1 MGGNPPLLRVFRRKT
16 TPAALDRTHADIRS
30 FASRHVPG
38 AMQHSQMVTSVTSN
52 IAITLPD
59 GSVREFDRP
68 VTGLEIAQSIGPR
81 LAKDALA
88 VKIDGE
94 VKDLTTT
101 VTTNTKIE
109 IVTRNHPDALEV
121 IRHDAAHVLADA
133 VQKLYPGTQ
142 VTIGPAIANGFYY
155 DFAREEPFTPD
166 DLEKIEAKMRE
177 IVAKDIPIVRE
188 VWTRDDA
195 IAYFKKLGEHYK
207 AELIEAIP
215 ADQDIS
221 IYRQD
226 DWLDLCRGPHALT
239 TGKVGQGFKLMKVAG
254 AYWRGDS
261 RNPMLQRIYGTAWRD
276 EKELKAYLHQLE
288 EAEKRDHRR
297 LGKELDL
304 FHIQEEAVGSVFWH
318 PKGWT
323 LFRTLETY
331 IRTKLQQADYV
342 EVKTPQL
349 IDSSLF
355 KASGHWDM
363 YGDNMFKV
371 SADDGE
377 KMLGIKPMNCPGH
390 VQIFKHGLRS
400 YRDLPIRMAEF
411 GACHRNEPSG
421 ALHGILRVRAFTQ
434 DDAHIFCTEDQVPT
448 EAAEYFK
455 LQLGVYKDLGFDKIA
470 VKLALR
476 PDVRAGSDDVW
487 DRAED
492 GLRHA
497 LRSAGLEFEELPGEG
512 AFYGPKVEFHLTDAI
527 GRTWQCGTLQLDF
540 VLPERLDATYIGE
553 DGARH
558 RPVMLHRAILGSLE
572 RFIGMLIEHYAGKFP
587 MWLTPVQAVVC
598 TITNE
603 ADGYGQEV
611 VNLLKR
617 RGIRAELDTRN
628 EKINLKVRE
637 HSLQKIPVLV
647 VVGKREAEERTV
659 ALRTLGGK
667 DQEVLA
673 LDVALNKLA
682 EEAKSPAG
690 AAVFDSPF

>member
-1 MGGNPPLLRVFRRKT
+1 
-16 TPAALDRTHADIRS
+16 
-30 FASRHVPG
+30 
-38 AMQHSQMVTSVTSN
+38 MVTSVTSN

-68 VTGLEIAQSIGPR
+68 VTGLEIAQSIGTR

-88 VKIDGE
+88 VKIDGT

-101 VTTNTKIE
+101 VTTNAKIE
-109 IVTRNHPDALEV
+109 IVTRNHADALEV

-142 VTIGPAIANGFYY
+142 VTIGPSIATGFYY
-155 DFAREEPFTPD
+155 DFARDEPFTPE

-177 IVAKDIPIVRE
+177 IVSADIPIVRE
-188 VWTRDDA
+188 VWDRDEA
-195 IAYFKKLGEHYK
+195 VAYFKKLGEHYK

-215 ADQDIS
+215 QGEPVS
-221 IYRQD
+221 IYRQG

-239 TGKVGQGFKLMKVAG
+239 TAKVGQGFKLTKVAG

-276 EKELKAYLHQLE
+276 EKELKAYLHQIE
-288 EAEKRDHRR
+288 EAEKRDHRK

-304 FHIQEEAVGSVFWH
+304 FHVQEEAVGSVFWH

-323 LFRTLETY
+323 LYRTLETY
-331 IRTKLQQADYV
+331 IRTKLKAAGYV

-371 SADDGE
+371 EADGGE
-377 KMLGIKPMNCPGH
+377 KLLGIKPMNCPGH
-390 VQIFKHGLRS
+390 VQIFRHGLRS

-421 ALHGILRVRAFTQ
+421 ALHGIMRVRAFTQ
-434 DDAHIFCTEDQVPT
+434 DDAHIFCTEDQVQG

-455 LQLGVYKDLGFDKIA
+455 LQLGVYKDLGFDKIS

-476 PDVRAGSDDVW
+476 PDVRTGSDDLW
-487 DRAED
+487 DRAE
-492 GLRHA
+492 GALAQA
-497 LRSAGLEFEELPGEG
+497 LRDAGLEYEELPGEG

-527 GRTWQCGTLQLDF
+527 GRTWQCGTLQYDPN
-540 VLPERLDATYIGE
+540 LPERLDASYIGE

-558 RPVMLHRAILGSLE
+558 RPIMLHRAILGSME

-587 MWLTPVQAVVC
+587 LWLAPVQVSVA
-598 TITNE
+598 TITSE
-603 ADGYGQEV
+603 ADGYAEEV
-611 VNLLKR
+611 ARLLR
-617 RGIRAELDTRN
+617 RNGLRVELDTRN

-637 HSLQKIPVLV
+637 HSLQKIPLML

-659 ALRTLGGK
+659 ALRVLGGK
-667 DQEVLA
+667 DQEILA
-673 LDVALNKLA
+673 LDAAVNKLV
-682 EEAKSPAG
+682 EETKSPAG
-690 AAVFDSPF
+690 DFGSDSQF

>member
-1 MGGNPPLLRVFRRKT
+1 M
-16 TPAALDRTHADIRS
+16 
-30 FASRHVPG
+30 
-38 AMQHSQMVTSVTSN
+38 TSN

-68 VTGLEIAQSIGPR
+68 VTGLEIASSIGPR

-101 VTTNTKIE
+101 VTTNAKIE
-109 IVTRNHPDALEV
+109 IVTRNHPDALDV

-142 VTIGPAIANGFYY
+142 VTIGPSIANGFYY
-155 DFAREEPFTPD
+155 DFARDEPFTPD

-177 IVAKDIPIVRE
+177 IVAKDVPIVRE
-188 VWTRDDA
+188 VWNRDDA
-195 IAYFKKLGEHYK
+195 VTYFKDLGEHYK

-215 ADQDIS
+215 QGEAVS
-221 IYRQD
+221 VYRQD
-226 DWLDLCRGPHALT
+226 DWLDLCRGPHAPT

-323 LFRTLETY
+323 LFRTLENY
-331 IRTKLQQADYV
+331 IRTKLQAADYV

-371 SADDGE
+371 EADGGE
-377 KMLGIKPMNCPGH
+377 KQLGVKPMNCPGH

-455 LQLGVYKDLGFDKIA
+455 LQLGVYKDLGFDQIN

-476 PDVRAGSDDVW
+476 PDVRAGTDDVW
-487 DRAED
+487 DRAEN
-492 GLRHA
+492 GLRQA

-553 DGARH
+553 DGSKH

-572 RFIGMLIEHYAGKFP
+572 RFVGMLIEHYAGKFP
-587 MWLTPVQAVVC
+587 MWLAPVQAVVC

-603 ADGYGQEV
+603 ADGYAAEV
-611 VNLLKR
+611 ASLLKR
-617 RGIRAELDTRN
+617 KGIRAELDVRN

-637 HSLQKIPVLV
+637 HSLQKVPVLV

-659 ALRTLGGK
+659 ALRILGGK

-673 LDVALNKLA
+673 LDAALNKLSD
-682 EEAKSPAG
+682 EARSPAG
-690 AAVFDSPF
+690 PAVFDSPF

>member
-1 MGGNPPLLRVFRRKT
+1 M
-16 TPAALDRTHADIRS
+16 
-30 FASRHVPG
+30 
-38 AMQHSQMVTSVTSN
+38 TSN

-68 VTGLEIAQSIGPR
+68 VTGAEIAFSIGPR

-101 VTTNTKIE
+101 VTTNAKIE
-109 IVTRNHPDALEV
+109 IVTRNHPDAIEV

-142 VTIGPAIANGFYY
+142 VTIGPSIATGFYY
-155 DFAREEPFTPD
+155 DFARDEPFTPD

-177 IVAKDIPIVRE
+177 LVAADIPIVRE
-188 VWTRDDA
+188 VWDRDDA
-195 IAYFKKLGEHYK
+195 IAYFKGLGEHYK

-215 ADQDIS
+215 QGEPVS
-221 IYRQD
+221 VYRQG
-226 DWLDLCRGPHALT
+226 DWLDLCRGPHAPT
-239 TGKVGQGFKLMKVAG
+239 TGKIGNGFKLMKVAG

-276 EKELKAYLHQLE
+276 EKELKAYLHQIE
-288 EAEKRDHRR
+288 EAEKRDHRK

-304 FHIQEEAVGSVFWH
+304 FHVQEEAVGSVFWH

-323 LFRTLETY
+323 LYRTLETY
-331 IRTKLQQADYV
+331 IRTKLQAAGYV

-371 SADDGE
+371 EADGGE
-377 KMLGIKPMNCPGH
+377 KMLGVKPMNCPGH

-421 ALHGILRVRAFTQ
+421 ALHGIMRVRAFTQ
-434 DDAHIFCTEDQVPT
+434 DDAHIFCTEDQVSS

-455 LQLGVYKDLGFDKIA
+455 LQLGVYKDLGFDKIS

-476 PDVRAGSDDVW
+476 PDVRTGSDDLW
-487 DRAED
+487 DRAE
-492 GLRHA
+492 GALAEA
-497 LRSAGLEFEELPGEG
+497 LRAAGLEYEELPGEG

-527 GRTWQCGTLQLDF
+527 GRTWQCGTLQYDPN
-540 VLPERLDATYIGE
+540 LPERLDASYIGE
-553 DGARH
+553 DGSRH

-587 MWLTPVQAVVC
+587 LWLSPVQAVVT
-598 TITNE
+598 TITSE
-603 ADGYGQEV
+603 ANDYATEV
-611 VNLLKR
+611 AALLKR
-617 RGIRAELDTRN
+617 QGIRVELDIRN

-637 HSLQKIPVLV
+637 HSLRKVPLML

-659 ALRTLGGK
+659 ALRVLGGK
-667 DQEVLA
+667 DQELLS
-673 LDVALNKLA
+673 LDAAIQKLVADSR
-682 EEAKSPAG
+682 SPAG
-690 AAVFDSPF
+690 ELVADSPF

>member
-1 MGGNPPLLRVFRRKT
+1 
-16 TPAALDRTHADIRS
+16 
-30 FASRHVPG
+30 
-38 AMQHSQMVTSVTSN
+38 MVTSVTSN

-88 VKIDGE
+88 VKLDGE

-101 VTTNTKIE
+101 VTTNAKIE
-109 IVTRNHPDALEV
+109 IVTRSHPDALEV

-166 DLEKIEAKMRE
+166 DLAKIEAKMRE
-177 IVAKDIPIVRE
+177 IVAKDVPIVRE

-195 IAYFKKLGEHYK
+195 VAYFKTLGEHYK

-221 IYRQD
+221 VYRQD
-226 DWLDLCRGPHALT
+226 DWLDLCRGPHAPT
-239 TGKVGQGFKLMKVAG
+239 TGRVGNGFKLMKVAG

-304 FHIQEEAVGSVFWH
+304 FHVQEEAVGSVFWH

-331 IRTKLQQADYV
+331 IRTKLSQADYV

-434 DDAHIFCTEDQVPT
+434 DDAPIFCTEDQVPT
-448 EAAEYFK
+448 EAADYFK
-455 LQLGVYKDLGFDKIA
+455 LQLGVYRDLGFDKIA

-476 PDVRAGSDDVW
+476 PDVRAGNDAVW
-487 DRAED
+487 DRAEE
-492 GLRHA
+492 GLRTA

-540 VLPERLDATYIGE
+540 VLPERLDASYIGE

-587 MWLTPVQAVVC
+587 MWRSPVQAVVC

-611 VNLLKR
+611 VSLLKR

-637 HSLQKIPVLV
+637 HSLQKVPVLV

-673 LDVALNKLA
+673 LDAALNKLS
-682 EEAKSPAG
+682 EEARSPAG
-690 AAVFDSPF
+690 VAAFDSPF

>member
-1 MGGNPPLLRVFRRKT
+1 
-16 TPAALDRTHADIRS
+16 
-30 FASRHVPG
+30 
-38 AMQHSQMVTSVTSN
+38 MVTSVTSN

-68 VTGLEIAQSIGPR
+68 VTGLEIAQSIGSR

-88 VKIDGE
+88 VKIDGT

-101 VTTNTKIE
+101 VTTNARIE
-109 IVTRNHPDALEV
+109 IVTRNHGDALEV

-142 VTIGPAIANGFYY
+142 VTIGPSIATGFYY
-155 DFAREEPFTPD
+155 DFARDEPFTPE

-177 IVAKDIPIVRE
+177 LVAADIPILRE
-188 VWTRDDA
+188 VWDRDEA

-207 AELIEAIP
+207 AELIETIP
-215 ADQDIS
+215 QGEPVS
-221 IYRQD
+221 VYRQG
-226 DWLDLCRGPHALT
+226 DWLDLCRGPHAMT

-276 EKELKAYLHQLE
+276 EKELKAYLHQIE
-288 EAEKRDHRR
+288 EAEKRDHRK

-304 FHIQEEAVGSVFWH
+304 FHVQEEAVGSVFWH

-323 LFRTLETY
+323 LYRTLETY
-331 IRTKLQQADYV
+331 IRTKLKAADYV

-371 SADDGE
+371 EADGGE
-377 KMLGIKPMNCPGH
+377 KLLGIKPMNCPGH
-390 VQIFKHGLRS
+390 VQIFRNGLRS

-421 ALHGILRVRAFTQ
+421 ALHGIMRVRAFTQ
-434 DDAHIFCTEDQVPT
+434 DDAHIFCTEDQVQS

-455 LQLGVYKDLGFDKIA
+455 LQLGVYKDLGFDQIS

-476 PDVRAGSDDVW
+476 PDVRTGADELW
-487 DRAED
+487 DRAE
-492 GLRHA
+492 GALAQA
-497 LRSAGLEFEELPGEG
+497 LRDAGLEYEELPGEG

-527 GRTWQCGTLQLDF
+527 GRTWQCGTLQYDPN
-540 VLPERLDATYIGE
+540 LPERLDASYIGE

-558 RPVMLHRAILGSLE
+558 RPIMLHRAILGSME

-587 MWLTPVQAVVC
+587 LWLSPVQVTVA
-598 TITNE
+598 TITSE
-603 ADGYGQEV
+603 ADDYAVEV
-611 VNLLKR
+611 AKLLKR
-617 RGIRAELDTRN
+617 KGLRVELDTRN

-637 HSLQKIPVLV
+637 HSLQKVPLML

-659 ALRTLGGK
+659 ALRVLGGK
-667 DQEVLA
+667 DQEILA
-673 LDVALNKLA
+673 LDDAVAKLI
-682 EEAKSPAG
+682 EDAKSPAG
-690 AAVFDSPF
+690 GLVADSPF

>member
-1 MGGNPPLLRVFRRKT
+1 MIP
-16 TPAALDRTHADIRS
+16 
-30 FASRHVPG
+30 
-38 AMQHSQMVTSVTSN
+38 VTSS

-68 VTGLEIAQSIGPR
+68 VTGAEIAASIGQR

-101 VTTNTKIE
+101 VTGNARIE

-121 IRHDAAHVLADA
+121 IRHDAAHVLAEA
-133 VQKLYPGTQ
+133 VQELYPGTQ

-155 DFAREEPFTPD
+155 DFARDEPFTPD

-177 IVAKDIPIVRE
+177 IVQRNDAIVRE
-188 VWTRDDA
+188 EWSRNDA
-195 IAYFKKLGEHYK
+195 VQYFKDHGEHYK
-207 AELIEAIP
+207 AELVEAIP
-215 ADQDIS
+215 ADQI
-221 IYRQD
+221 ITVYRQG
-226 DWLDLCRGPHALT
+226 DWLDLCRGPHAPT
-239 TGKVGQGFKLMKVAG
+239 TGKVGTAFKLMKVAG

-261 RNPMLQRIYGTAWRD
+261 RNAMLQRIYGTAWRYD
-276 EKELKAYLHQLE
+276 KELKAYLTQLE

-297 LGKELDL
+297 LGKEMDL
-304 FHIQEEAVGSVFWH
+304 FHVQEEAVGSVFWH

-323 LFRTLETY
+323 LYRTLETY
-331 IRTKLQQADYV
+331 IRTKLDQAGYV

-371 SADDGE
+371 EADEGK

-390 VQIFKHGLRS
+390 VQIFKHALRS

-434 DDAHIFCTEDQVPT
+434 DDAHIFCTEDQVPS

-455 LQLGVYKDLGFDKIA
+455 LQLGVYKDLGFENIS

-476 PDVRAGSDDVW
+476 PDVRTGSDELW
-487 DRAED
+487 DRAEN

-497 LRSAGLEFEELPGEG
+497 LEEAGLEYEELPGEG

-527 GRTWQCGTLQLDF
+527 GRTWQCGTLQYDPN
-540 VLPERLDATYIGE
+540 LPERLDATYIGE
-553 DGARH
+553 DGAKH

-587 MWLTPVQAVVC
+587 LWLAPVQAVVT

-603 ADGYGQEV
+603 ADSYAAEV
-611 VNLLKR
+611 HKILKS
-617 RGIRAELDTRN
+617 RGVRAELDIRN

-637 HSLQKIPVLV
+637 HSLQKVPVIV
-647 VVGKREAEERTV
+647 VVGRREAEERTV
-659 ALRTLGGK
+659 AMRYLGGK

-673 LDVALNKLA
+673 LDAAVNKLI
-682 EEAKSPAG
+682 EEGRSPAG
-690 AAVFDSPF
+690 DQAFDSPF

>member
-1 MGGNPPLLRVFRRKT
+1 
-16 TPAALDRTHADIRS
+16 
-30 FASRHVPG
+30 
-38 AMQHSQMVTSVTSN
+38 MVTSVTSN

-68 VTGLEIAQSIGPR
+68 VTGLDIASSIGPR

-101 VTTNTKIE
+101 VTTNAKIE
-109 IVTRNHPDALEV
+109 IVTRNHPDALDV

-177 IVAKDIPIVRE
+177 IVAKDVPIVRE
-188 VWTRDDA
+188 VWDRDDA
-195 IAYFKKLGEHYK
+195 VTYFKNLGEHYK

-215 ADQDIS
+215 QGEAVS

-226 DWLDLCRGPHALT
+226 DWLDLCRGPHAPT

-323 LFRTLETY
+323 LFRTLENY
-331 IRTKLQQADYV
+331 IRTKLQAADYV

-371 SADDGE
+371 EADGGE
-377 KMLGIKPMNCPGH
+377 KQLGVKPMNCPGH

-434 DDAHIFCTEDQVPT
+434 DDAHIFCTDDQVPT

-455 LQLGVYKDLGFDKIA
+455 LQLGVYKDLGFDQIN

-476 PDVRAGSDDVW
+476 PDVRAGNDAVW
-487 DRAED
+487 DRAEE
-492 GLRHA
+492 GLRQA

-553 DGARH
+553 DGSKH

-572 RFIGMLIEHYAGKFP
+572 RFVGMLIEHYAGKFP
-587 MWLTPVQAVVC
+587 MWLAPVQAVVC

-603 ADGYGQEV
+603 ADAYAAEV
-611 VNLLKR
+611 ASLLKR
-617 RGIRAELDTRN
+617 KGIRAELDVRN

-637 HSLQKIPVLV
+637 HSLQKVPVLV

-659 ALRTLGGK
+659 ALRILGGK

-673 LDVALNKLA
+673 LDAALNKLSD
-682 EEAKSPAG
+682 EARSPAG
-690 AAVFDSPF
+690 PAVFDSPF

>member
-1 MGGNPPLLRVFRRKT
+1 
-16 TPAALDRTHADIRS
+16 
-30 FASRHVPG
+30 
-38 AMQHSQMVTSVTSN
+38 MVTSVTSN

-68 VTGLEIAQSIGPR
+68 VTGLEIASSIGPR

-101 VTTNTKIE
+101 VTTNAKIE
-109 IVTRNHPDALEV
+109 IVTRNHPDALDV

-142 VTIGPAIANGFYY
+142 VTIGPSIANGFYY
-155 DFAREEPFTPD
+155 DFARDEPFTPD

-177 IVAKDIPIVRE
+177 IVAKDVPIVRE
-188 VWTRDDA
+188 VWNRDDA
-195 IAYFKKLGEHYK
+195 VTYFKDLGEHYK

-215 ADQDIS
+215 QGEAVS
-221 IYRQD
+221 VYRQD
-226 DWLDLCRGPHALT
+226 DWLDLCRGPHAPT

-323 LFRTLETY
+323 LFRTLENY
-331 IRTKLQQADYV
+331 IRTKLQAADYV

-371 SADDGE
+371 EADGGE
-377 KMLGIKPMNCPGH
+377 KQLGVKPMNCPGH

-455 LQLGVYKDLGFDKIA
+455 LQLGVYKDLGFDQIN

-476 PDVRAGSDDVW
+476 PDVRAGTDDVW
-487 DRAED
+487 DRAEN
-492 GLRHA
+492 GLRQA

-553 DGARH
+553 DGSKH

-572 RFIGMLIEHYAGKFP
+572 RFVGMLIEHYAGKFP
-587 MWLTPVQAVVC
+587 MWLAPVQAVVC

-603 ADGYGQEV
+603 ADGYAAEV
-611 VNLLKR
+611 ASLLKR
-617 RGIRAELDTRN
+617 KGIRAELDVRN

-637 HSLQKIPVLV
+637 HSLQKVPVLV

-659 ALRTLGGK
+659 ALRILGGK

-673 LDVALNKLA
+673 LDAALNKLSD
-682 EEAKSPAG
+682 EARSPAG
-690 AAVFDSPF
+690 PAVFDSPF

>member
-1 MGGNPPLLRVFRRKT
+1 MKDT
-16 TPAALDRTHADIRS
+16 
-30 FASRHVPG
+30 
-38 AMQHSQMVTSVTSN
+38 VTSVTSN

-68 VTGLEIAQSIGPR
+68 VTGADIAASIGPR

-88 VKIDGE
+88 VKIDGQ

-101 VTTNTKIE
+101 VTTDAKVE
-109 IVTRNHPDALEV
+109 IVTRSHGDALEI
-121 IRHDAAHVLADA
+121 IRHDAAHVMAEA
-133 VQKLYPGTQ
+133 VQELYPGTQ

-155 DFAREEPFTPD
+155 DFARETPFTPD
-166 DLEKIEAKMRE
+166 DLVKIEEKMRE
-177 IVAKDIPIVRE
+177 IIARDQPFVRE

-195 IAYFKKLGEHYK
+195 VAHFLKKGERFK
-207 AELIEAIP
+207 AELVEAIP
-215 ADQDIS
+215 QDQEIS
-221 IYRQD
+221 IYRQG
-226 DWLDLCRGPHALT
+226 DWLDLCRGPHAPS
-239 TGKVGQGFKLMKVAG
+239 TGRVGQAFKLMKLAG

-261 RNPMLQRIYGTAWRD
+261 KNPMLQRIYGTAWRD

-297 LGKELDL
+297 LGREMDL

-323 LFRTLETY
+323 LYQTLENY
-331 IRTKLQQADYV
+331 IRAKLQADDYV
-342 EVKTPQL
+342 EVRTPQL

-371 SADDGE
+371 EADEGE
-377 KMLGIKPMNCPGH
+377 KLLGIKPMNCPGH
-390 VQIFKHGLRS
+390 VQIFKQGLRS

-434 DDAHIFCTEDQVPT
+434 DDAHIFCTEDQVPS
-448 EAAEYFK
+448 EAANYFK
-455 LQLGVYKDLGFDKIA
+455 LQLGVYRDLGFNDIS

-476 PDVRAGSDDVW
+476 PDTRAGSDEVW
-487 DRAED
+487 DRAEE
-492 GLRHA
+492 GLRQA
-497 LRSAGLEFEELPGEG
+497 LRSAGLEFEELPNEG

-540 VLPERLDATYIGE
+540 VLPERLDASYIGE
-553 DGARH
+553 DSQRH

-587 MWLTPVQAVVC
+587 LWLAPVQAVVC
-598 TITNE
+598 TITND
-603 ADGYGQEV
+603 ADDYAAEV
-611 VNLLKR
+611 HRALKA
-617 RGIRAELDTRN
+617 RGIRAEIDTRN

-637 HSLQKIPVLV
+637 HSLQKVPVLF

-673 LDVALNKLA
+673 LDAALNKLK
-682 EEAKSPAG
+682 EEARSPAG
-690 AAVFDSPF
+690 DPAFDSPF

>member
-1 MGGNPPLLRVFRRKT
+1 
-16 TPAALDRTHADIRS
+16 
-30 FASRHVPG
+30 
-38 AMQHSQMVTSVTSN
+38 MVTSVTSN

-68 VTGLEIAQSIGPR
+68 VTGAEIAASIGPR

-88 VKIDGE
+88 VKLDGQ

-101 VTTNTKIE
+101 VTGDTKIE
-109 IVTRNHPDALEV
+109 IVTRGHPDALEI
-121 IRHDAAHVLADA
+121 IRHDAAHVMAEA
-133 VQKLYPGTQ
+133 VQELYPGTQ

-155 DFAREEPFTPD
+155 DFARETPFTPD
-166 DLEKIEAKMRE
+166 DLTRIEAKMRE
-177 IVAKDIPIVRE
+177 IIERDRPFTRE
-188 VWTRDDA
+188 VWSRDEA
-195 IAYFKKLGEHYK
+195 VRFFTEKGERFK
-207 AELIEAIP
+207 AELVGAIP
-215 ADQDIS
+215 EDQQIS
-221 IYRQD
+221 IYRQG
-226 DWLDLCRGPHALT
+226 DWLDLCRGPHAPS
-239 TGKVGQGFKLMKVAG
+239 TGRVGQAFKLMKLAG

-261 RNPMLQRIYGTAWRD
+261 KNPMLQRIYGTAWRD

-297 LGKELDL
+297 LGKEMDL
-304 FHIQEEAVGSVFWH
+304 FHLQEEAVGSVFWH

-323 LFRTLETY
+323 LYRTLENY
-331 IRTKLQQADYV
+331 IRAKLQADDYV
-342 EVKTPQL
+342 EVRTPQL

-371 SADDGE
+371 EADEGQ
-377 KMLGIKPMNCPGH
+377 KLLGIKPMNCPGH
-390 VQIFKHGLRS
+390 VQIFRQGLRS

-411 GACHRNEPSG
+411 GSCHRNEPSG

-434 DDAHIFCTEDQVPT
+434 DDAHIFCTEEQVPS
-448 EAAEYFK
+448 EAANYFK
-455 LQLGVYKDLGFDKIA
+455 LQLGVYKDLGFEDIN

-476 PDVRAGSDDVW
+476 PDVRAGNDAVW
-487 DRAED
+487 DRAEE
-492 GLRHA
+492 GLREA

-540 VLPERLDATYIGE
+540 VLPERLDASYIGE
-553 DGARH
+553 DSQRH

-587 MWLTPVQAVVC
+587 LWLAPVQAVVC

-603 ADGYGQEV
+603 ADGYAAEV
-611 VNLLKR
+611 LKALKTK
-617 RGIRAELDTRN
+617 GIRAGIDTRN

-637 HSLQKIPVLV
+637 HSLQKVPLLL

-659 ALRTLGGK
+659 AIRTLGGK

-673 LDVALNKLA
+673 LDAALTKLV
-682 EEAKSPAG
+682 EEARSPAG
-690 AAVFDSPF
+690 DRAFDSPF